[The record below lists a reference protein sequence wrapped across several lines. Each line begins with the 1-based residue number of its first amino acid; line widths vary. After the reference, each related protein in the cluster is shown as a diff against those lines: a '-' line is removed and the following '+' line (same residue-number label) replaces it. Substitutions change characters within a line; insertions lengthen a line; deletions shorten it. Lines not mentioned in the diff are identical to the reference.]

1 MILNINIELIQT
13 RLSFKNLRIY
23 ITKSKIRIEIHYV
36 LTSSLLVNV
45 IWLTRNEVLN
55 NNIVFTFQSGFI
67 NQNTNVV
74 SHVLNFA
81 I

>member
-23 ITKSKIRIEIHYV
+23 ITKSKIRIKIHYV
-36 LTSSLLVNV
+36 LTSRLLVNV

-55 NNIVFTFQSGFI
+55 NNIVFTIQLIWFYFKIRTQMLYLMF
-67 NQNTNVV
+67 
-74 SHVLNFA
+74 
-81 I
+81 